1 MYVPIRSGCPVADQ
15 PAGFDLTAVA
25 ISTIVIVA
33 MVFLAV
39 HLIPAL
45 ATAVYQLVPMVI
57 VVWFIV
63 MVLRGIVKGLLP

>member
-1 MYVPIRSGCPVADQ
+1 MADQ
-15 PAGFDLTAVA
+15 PTGLDLTAVA
-25 ISTIVIVA
+25 IGTVVIVA
-33 MVFLAV
+33 MIFLAV

-45 ATAVYQLVPMVI
+45 TSAVYQLVPMVI